1 MAESDFM
8 AAFNKRYSEGGFD
21 PQYQRDVSKKVAAL
35 SQGAKGIAS
44 KKRPKL
50 RQTGIGS
57 FDPETGARASE
68 EQLGAEKQFRDYDAM
83 REELAGYLSGNMYD
97 RGKRPNMEQA
107 RKIVDDF
114 AKAQREQQYAAP
126 ATSTPESPVPAAVPS
141 ARTTPYQRATAD
153 VKAGDVKIEGLG
165 YQNNAP
171 EMSEAESTGYAKL
184 ESAMSPDGV
193 EVGTRPPE
201 TARLESSIF
210 RDGVE
215 VAATTPS
222 TAMAE
227 SPPKAKPVID
237 EARMASLFRKTT
249 GTDFNPKSRVDKER
263 MSQLTS
269 FVEQDTDM
277 LNKSDT
283 RIALDFYKTL

>member
-1 MAESDFM
+1 LRE
-8 AAFNKRYSEGGFD
+8 RGFD
-21 PQYQRDVSKKVAAL
+21 PSYTGYGGGLDKSVQELATAQEKIKGKPRIDTEALKKKKGRGWLSSLTPDERQTIAAY
-35 SQGAKGIAS
+35 GEYDAARENIAS
-44 KKRPKL
+44 RAAETLNTPKGATMS
-50 RQTGIGS
+50 RQEATRS
-57 FDPETGARASE
+57 AVD
-68 EQLGAEKQFRDYDAM
+68 
-83 REELAGYLSGNMYD
+83 ELA
-97 RGKRPNMEQA
+97 R
-107 RKIVDDF
+107 
-114 AKAQREQQYAAP
+114 AQREQQYAAP
-126 ATSTPESPVPAAVPS
+126 ATSTPESPVPAPVPAAVPS

-184 ESAMSPDGV
+184 ESSMFPKGV
-193 EVGTRPPE
+193 EVGTRPQE
-201 TARLESSIF
+201 KVRLESNMF
-210 RDGVE
+210 PEGVE

-227 SPPKAKPVID
+227 SPTPAAKPAID

-263 MSQLTS
+263 MAQLTS
-269 FVEQDTDM
+269 FIEEDPER

-283 RIALDFYKTL
+283 KIALDFYRTL

>member
-35 SQGAKGIAS
+35 SQGAKDIAS

-50 RQTGIGS
+50 RQTGMGS

-68 EQLGAEKQFRDYDAM
+68 EQLGAVKQFQDYDAM
-83 REELAGYLSGNMYD
+83 REELAGYLAGNVYD
-97 RGKRPNMEQA
+97 RGKRPDMEQA

-114 AKAQREQQYAAP
+114 ARAQREQQYS
-126 ATSTPESPVPAAVPS
+126 TSESAPVPAPVP
-141 ARTTPYQRATAD
+141 APTPTA
-153 VKAGDVKIEGLG
+153 AST
-165 YQNNAP
+165 P
-171 EMSEAESTGYAKL
+171 TMSEAESTGYAKL
-184 ESAMSPDGV
+184 ESAMFPEGV

-201 TARLESSIF
+201 TVKLESNMF
-210 RDGVE
+210 PEGVE
-215 VAATTPS
+215 VAATAPS
-222 TAMAE
+222 TTMAE
-227 SPPKAKPVID
+227 SPTPAAKPVID

-249 GTDFNPKSRVDKER
+249 GTNFNPKSRVDKER
-263 MSQLTS
+263 MAQLTS

>member
-50 RQTGIGS
+50 RQTGMGS

-68 EQLGAEKQFRDYDAM
+68 EQLGAVKQFQDYDAM
-83 REELAGYLSGNMYD
+83 REELAGYLAGNVYD
-97 RGKRPNMEQA
+97 RGKRPDMEQA

-114 AKAQREQQYAAP
+114 ARAQREQQYSTSESAPVPTPIPAP
-126 ATSTPESPVPAAVPS
+126 AP
-141 ARTTPYQRATAD
+141 
-153 VKAGDVKIEGLG
+153 
-165 YQNNAP
+165 
-171 EMSEAESTGYAKL
+171 
-184 ESAMSPDGV
+184 
-193 EVGTRPPE
+193 
-201 TARLESSIF
+201 
-210 RDGVE
+210 
-215 VAATTPS
+215 VAATAPQDDIRSMIEATGNALSVEPVGEEQSATQPMGNVS
-222 TAMAE
+222 TEIGEPAAT
-227 SPPKAKPVID
+227 KAAPVID
-237 EARMASLFRKTT
+237 ENRLMGLFRKTT
-249 GTDFNPKSRVDKER
+249 GTAFDPKSKVDRARLQE
-263 MSQLTS
+263 LTS
-269 FVEQDTDM
+269 FVEQDPTR